1 MPAKIDPNTYCSTL
15 PRERRELASRIQW
28 VENLRDLYEA
38 RLSLSLP
45 SLPCPHCE
53 ASMLEI
59 DHCIVCGWYYVKPDL
74 TATIDDHHHMETRT
88 YGVYYCEYEACGIE
102 CVKHAPNEMFCHD
115 HSDKHRKV
123 ERQKMAVRTHSGSR
137 KVKL

>member
-1 MPAKIDPNTYCSTL
+1 MPAKIDPNTYCSTN
-15 PRERRELASRIQW
+15 PNEKMELKQHVRWLESM
-28 VENLRDLYEA
+28 RDLYGFRA
-38 RLSLSLP
+38 SFYP
-45 SLPCPHCE
+45 PTVFCPHCE
-53 ASMLEI
+53 AKMVEI
-59 DHCIVCGWYYVKPDL
+59 DHCICGWYYVKPDL

-88 YGVYYCEYEACGIE
+88 YGVYYCEYEGCGIE

-137 KVKL
+137 KVKK